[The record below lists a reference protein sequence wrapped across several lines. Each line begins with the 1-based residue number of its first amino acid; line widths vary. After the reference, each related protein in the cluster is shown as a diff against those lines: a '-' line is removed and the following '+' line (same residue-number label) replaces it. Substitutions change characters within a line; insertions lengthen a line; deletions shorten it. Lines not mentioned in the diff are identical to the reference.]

1 MAKVEKRGALSE
13 ETLQD
18 FFREMLLIRRFE
30 EKVEERFRAGELPGF
45 LHVAIGQEAVA
56 VGVCR
61 ALEDGDVIASTHR
74 AHGHTLAKGTHPNEL
89 MAELYGK
96 LEGCSHGYGGSMH
109 LYDVERGNM
118 GANAVVGGGLPA
130 VTGAALAFKLRDE
143 PRVAVAFFGDG
154 ATNIGTVHE
163 SLNLAQLWRVPALFV
178 CENNGWAESTP
189 ASQQLP
195 IEDLSK
201 RAEAYGMRAVTV
213 DGQDVEAVYRATIE
227 ALAHARE
234 GHGPVFLHVITYRLT
249 GHYIGDPQV
258 YRPKGELEHLRQT
271 QDPVTKL
278 RERLELS
285 DEEFEQLDREAV
297 RDALATAMRKDD
309 DVFIMGEDIA
319 EMGGSMGVTQG
330 MLDEFGPERVRNTPI
345 SEMAL
350 VGAAIGAALQ
360 GMRPVAEV
368 MYEDFLT
375 LAAEQIVNQAAKHRY
390 MSGGQLKVPL
400 TVRTQGGAGWSPGA
414 QHAQQL
420 EAWFTHIPGLKVV
433 FASTPTDVRGLLWSA
448 IYDDNPVVF
457 FEHRT
462 LYGLKEDV
470 PEELEPIELGKA
482 RVHRAGTDVTVVA
495 IGRLVHEAL
504 AAAEEAEAA
513 GVSVEVVDPRTL
525 LPLDEETIVN
535 SVKKTNRCVVA
546 HEAVTKMGFGAE
558 IAAVVQYQAFDY
570 LDAPIER
577 VGAKFTPVPFA
588 PVMEEFVVPHAKD
601 VLAAVN
607 RTVGRGD

>member
-13 ETLQD
+13 ETLRD

-178 CENNGWAESTP
+178 CEDNGWAESTP

-201 RAEAYGMRAVTV
+201 RAEAYGMRAVKV
-213 DGQDVEAVYRATIE
+213 DGQEVEEVYRATIE

-234 GHGPVFLHVITYRLT
+234 GHGPVFLHVRTYRLT
-249 GHYIGDPQV
+249 GHYVGDPQV
-258 YRPKGELEHLRQT
+258 YRPKDELPRLRET
-271 QDPVTKL
+271 EDPITKL
-278 RERLELS
+278 RDRLGLS
-285 DEEFEQLDREAV
+285 DEEFEQMDREAHELV
-297 RDALATAMRKDD
+297 EAS
-309 DVFIMGEDIA
+309 V
-319 EMGGSMGVTQG
+319 
-330 MLDEFGPERVRNTPI
+330 EF
-345 SEMAL
+345 
-350 VGAAIGAALQ
+350 
-360 GMRPVAEV
+360 
-368 MYEDFLT
+368 
-375 LAAEQIVNQAAKHRY
+375 AK
-390 MSGGQLKVPL
+390 
-400 TVRTQGGAGWSPGA
+400 
-414 QHAQQL
+414 
-420 EAWFTHIPGLKVV
+420 
-433 FASTPTDVRGLLWSA
+433 
-448 IYDDNPVVF
+448 
-457 FEHRT
+457 
-462 LYGLKEDV
+462 
-470 PEELEPIELGKA
+470 
-482 RVHRAGTDVTVVA
+482 AGTDPKP
-495 IGRLVHEAL
+495 EDAL
-504 AAAEEAEAA
+504 ENVYA
-513 GVSVEVVDPRTL
+513 
-525 LPLDEETIVN
+525 
-535 SVKKTNRCVVA
+535 
-546 HEAVTKMGFGAE
+546 
-558 IAAVVQYQAFDY
+558 
-570 LDAPIER
+570 
-577 VGAKFTPVPFA
+577 
-588 PVMEEFVVPHAKD
+588 
-601 VLAAVN
+601 
-607 RTVGRGD
+607 